1 MCGYVS
7 FELSTNR
14 RVYQVHFQIK
24 CISSVFFFQ
33 CFHLAFF
40 QVYNLV
46 MISNVQN
53 AETPCCSRLKQK
65 DKSALYNRVASIYC
79 TSVKTLSFANL
90 CSHLCCSI
98 SVTQRST
105 PIVWCANFDKVCV
118 ELCGLELNQSDN
130 MQHCLPK
137 IINVLQLPSAEHF
150 STVKTIQIEQYNA
163 TMLMPD

>member
-1 MCGYVS
+1 M
-7 FELSTNR
+7 
-14 RVYQVHFQIK
+14 QK
-24 CISSVFFFQ
+24 
-33 CFHLAFF
+33 HLA
-40 QVYNLV
+40 VPV
-46 MISNVQN
+46 
-53 AETPCCSRLKQK
+53 LKKK

-130 MQHCLPK
+130 M
-137 IINVLQLPSAEHF
+137 
-150 STVKTIQIEQYNA
+150 
-163 TMLMPD
+163 